1 MEKGW
6 LRKRR
11 MVEEEKDGGGRVRE
25 RMGEEELEKGW
36 VRKS

>member
-11 MVEEEKDGGGRVRE
+11 MGEGELEKDGGGRVRE
-25 RMGEEELEKGW
+25 GWGGE
-36 VRKS
+36 S